1 MLKLVSL
8 RASGFKRLDIRNPL
22 AFPDGRLLIHG
33 RNESGKSTLMEAI
46 HYALYGQ
53 PLRPTKKAGNEDI
66 IAYTRQ
72 DALVELEFTI
82 DETQYKVVRELFK
95 DKNNRHRLLRKGE
108 SGKWGRVAQG
118 ARKVQQELDQVL
130 HGIDSEALL
139 NSCLVEQKELG
150 KLEDASRQE
159 RIRAISSLLNLE
171 AFVEAQKGLKK
182 DSNQLEKTH
191 LQTQNTLEEA
201 RRAKEAYEEAE
212 RNLAE
217 ARSLLEE
224 VRCEREEVA
233 QALQELEKRLEKVE
247 RLEKLLGELREVENK
262 IERAEM
268 LLGEKEKN
276 LQEAR
281 EAVSRVQELEGLIE
295 DYQPAEQAKETA
307 EKIRSLSN
315 QLVNTA
321 KELSR
326 LEEELA
332 ETRDRIKQAQ
342 ESEKRI
348 RELEEAERQAEETLE
363 NTRARRNLGKG
374 VALLGVIALV
384 YSILSSLWMGVAV
397 GASLL
402 MAGGLL
408 YLRSDVGGAAEELG
422 EIRNQLREVLG
433 EKSRIEEFHRK
444 AEALQEEVEKLGEE
458 KTRLE
463 EELQGLIAQLPDR
476 PTEYRALVSTPT
488 PASLE
493 KLFKQVEE
501 DIQTL
506 TAYQAERSAKLE
518 QAGALEEIEA
528 SIEELNEE
536 KERHGG
542 IKASLEEKVA
552 QLEEETGVARVQ
564 VQEVLEGLRGQQRE
578 LDKSSSALEEKAK
591 HLEDTIERS
600 EKTMEENR
608 GLRDRFPALEQQFQE
623 EAFTLE
629 AMGRAV
635 KLLDLARDSIVKGVK
650 QSVEKNMMRFL
661 PTLTDNRYTT
671 ARIDEEK
678 YRIEVWDR
686 EARRWRGK
694 GVFSG
699 ATQDQFSLALRLAFA
714 ISTIPTSR
722 GARPGFIFL
731 DEPLTGFDAQR
742 RKGFLRL
749 LREELSKFFDQ
760 IIVISHLEELAEEF
774 PQSIHLDQG
783 RIIEVQR

>member
-1 MLKLVSL
+1 LLKLVSL

-22 AFPDGRLLIHG
+22 PFPNGRLLIHG

-82 DETQYKVVRELFK
+82 DEAHYKVVRELYK
-95 DKNNRHRLLRKGE
+95 NKNNRHRLLRMGE
-108 SGKWGRVAQG
+108 NGKWGRVAQR
-118 ARKVQQELDQVL
+118 AKNVQSELDQIL

-159 RIRAISSLLNLE
+159 RIKAISSLLNLE

-182 DSNQLEKTH
+182 DSSELEKIH
-191 LQTQNTLEEA
+191 LQTKNTLDKA
-201 RRAKEAYEEAE
+201 ASAKEAYEEAE
-212 RNLAE
+212 KKLTE
-217 ARSLLEE
+217 AKSHLEE
-224 VRCEREEVA
+224 VMRKRREVA
-233 QALQELEKRLEKVE
+233 QALEELEERLQKVE
-247 RLEKLLGELREVENK
+247 RLEKLVEELREVENK
-262 IERAEM
+262 IKNVKER
-268 LLGEKEKN
+268 LGDNEKQ
-276 LQEAR
+276 LQRAR
-281 EAVSRVQELEGLIE
+281 EAASRVKELERLIKE
-295 DYQPAEQAKETA
+295 YQAAEKAKETVEDA
-307 EKIRSLSN
+307 RKVFNHLENTIEKLNS
-315 QLVNTA
+315 
-321 KELSR
+321 

-332 ETRDRIKQAQ
+332 ETRNRIKQAQ

-348 RELEEAERQAEETLE
+348 RELEEAERQAEENLE
-363 NTRARRNLGKG
+363 NTRAKRTWGG
-374 VALLGVIALV
+374 MVILLGALALV
-384 YSILSSLWMGVAV
+384 YSVWSSLWPGVAL
-397 GASLL
+397 AITLL
-402 MAGGLL
+402 V
-408 YLRSDVGGAAEELG
+408 VGGALYLTSDVSESSEELAN
-422 EIRNQLREVLG
+422 IRKELMEALR
-433 EKSRIEEFHRK
+433 KSSIEDFHRK

-458 KTRLE
+458 RTRRE
-463 EELQGLIAQLPDR
+463 EELQGLIAELPDR
-476 PTEYRALVSTPT
+476 PTDYKALVSTPT
-488 PASLE
+488 PESLE
-493 KLFKQVEE
+493 KLFRQVNE
-501 DIQTL
+501 DTNTL
-506 TAYQAERSAKLE
+506 TTYLIERSAKLK
-518 QAGALEEIEA
+518 QAGALEEIKA
-528 SIEELNEE
+528 FIKKLNEE
-536 KERHGG
+536 KERHEG
-542 IKASLEEKVA
+542 IKARLEEKVA
-552 QLEEETGVARVQ
+552 QLKEETGVARGQ
-564 VQEVLEGLRGQQRE
+564 VQEALERLRRQQRE
-578 LDKSSSALEEKAK
+578 LDKSSSALERDAK
-591 HLEDTIERS
+591 HLEDTIKDS
-600 EKTMEENR
+600 EETMEENR
-608 GLRDRFPALEQQFQE
+608 ELRDRFPALEQQFKE
-623 EAFTLE
+623 ECFTLE
-629 AMGRAV
+629 AMERAV

-650 QSVEKNMMRFL
+650 HTVEKNMMRFL

-671 ARIDEEK
+671 ARIDEER

-742 RKGFLRL
+742 RRGFLRL